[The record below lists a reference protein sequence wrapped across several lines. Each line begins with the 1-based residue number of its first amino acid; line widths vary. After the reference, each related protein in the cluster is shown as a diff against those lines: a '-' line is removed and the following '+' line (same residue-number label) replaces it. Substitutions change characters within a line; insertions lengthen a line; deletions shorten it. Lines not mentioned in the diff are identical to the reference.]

1 MATRERSDV
10 GSGLLIYD
18 GDCGFCTRT
27 AAWLRRRLPP
37 GYSVEAS
44 QRVSDLEAFGL
55 SRREVHEA
63 AYWIDPGGRKL
74 RGHRAIIRAVE
85 SSRGAL
91 GSLSKAAKVWP
102 IDPLA
107 SWVYEVV
114 ARNRHRLPGATDH
127 CHL

>member
-1 MATRERSDV
+1 MN
-10 GSGLLIYD
+10 
-18 GDCGFCTRT
+18 
-27 AAWLRRRLPP
+27 
-37 GYSVEAS
+37 
-44 QRVSDLEAFGL
+44 DLEAFGL

-63 AYWIDPGGRKL
+63 AYWIDPGGRKH

-91 GSLSKAAKVWP
+91 GSLSKVAKVWP

-107 SWVYEVV
+107 SWVYGVV